1 MVPRDK
7 VDGYHFLIQFSAQKA
22 KWWCF
27 FFFFSPLFIF
37 FLKTEIEIEN
47 HKQERDKHMEG
58 KAKRKDMAESGETQ
72 TVLDNDIWSD
82 KETWMII

>member
-1 MVPRDK
+1 MDIIS
-7 VDGYHFLIQFSAQKA
+7 LFSLVHRRQSGGV
-22 KWWCF
+22 F
-27 FFFFSPLFIF
+27 FFFPLFLFIF

>member
-22 KWWCF
+22 SGVCG
-27 FFFFSPLFIF
+27 FFFFSSLSF
-37 FLKTEIEIEN
+37 FFFEREIEIEN

-58 KAKRKDMAESGETQ
+58 KAKRKHMTKNWRNANCT
-72 TVLDNDIWSD
+72 
-82 KETWMII
+82 

>member
-1 MVPRDK
+1 MDIIS
-7 VDGYHFLIQFSAQKA
+7 LFSLVHRRQSGGV
-22 KWWCF
+22 F
-27 FFFFSPLFIF
+27 FFFFPLSLFF

>member
-1 MVPRDK
+1 MDIIS
-7 VDGYHFLIQFSAQKA
+7 LFSLVHRRQSGGV
-22 KWWCF
+22 F
-27 FFFFSPLFIF
+27 FFFFPLSLFF

-58 KAKRKDMAESGETQ
+58 KAKRKDMVESGETQ

>member
-22 KWWCF
+22 KWCF
-27 FFFFSPLFIF
+27 FLFFPLFLSF
-37 FLKTEIEIEN
+37 FLKREIEIEN

-58 KAKRKDMAESGETQ
+58 KAKRKHMTKSGETQ
-72 TVLDNDIWSD
+72 TVLDNYIWSD

>member
-22 KWWCF
+22 KECF
-27 FFFFSPLFIF
+27 FSLSLCLSFF
-37 FLKTEIEIEN
+37 FLKREIEIEN

-58 KAKRKDMAESGETQ
+58 KAKRKHMTKSGEKQ
-72 TVLDNDIWSD
+72 TVLDNYIWSD
-82 KETWMII
+82 KETWVII